1 MCLTHIIYLF
11 TITRPLGTGQ
21 IDKKVTRFQTSCY
34 NNARWERQF
43 ESLQHFQEMYGHV
56 NVPTISKGKFRPL
69 GRWVSAQRKDYK
81 KFCSNCEETGESAG
95 ARGKLF
101 GRFQRL
107 KNIGFQFVMGK
118 GTYHRK
124 FKAEISMNQTQAAK
138 DVH

>member
-1 MCLTHIIYLF
+1 M
-11 TITRPLGTGQ
+11 
-21 IDKKVTRFQTSCY
+21 
-34 NNARWERQF
+34 
-43 ESLQHFQEMYGHV
+43 
-56 NVPTISKGKFRPL
+56 PTISKGEFRPL
-69 GRWVSAQRKDYK
+69 GRWVSAQRKEYK
-81 KFCSNCEETGESAG
+81 KFCSNCEKTGESAG

-124 FKAEISMNQTQAAK
+124 FKAEISMNQTQVAK